1 METTEITFIV
11 SQKTKQA
18 FELALC
24 FSDKDKNEVF
34 ESLVKEYAAK
44 VLKEYGAEPCES
56 PLESEF
62 VADSKNVSENKSKAL
77 AKIPVWATSRKRQIG
92 AQIVKAFFLCESNG
106 VASRNAMREMF
117 LKNNPDKTAG
127 SFDGNFVSMCTEK
140 GNSHGLFFVVSG
152 DNVCAT
158 GNIEHTLFSY
168 RDEFLEEK
176 KEEPSMGYKL
186 CPICQLNIIEEDE
199 EKCNVCGG
207 EAQVSNFLPHTSVTI
222 DLHYLLSSF
231 YVYCKTPGI
240 DSGKAQSYVNAI
252 QYLCDFLGVH
262 QINEQIVAKFKS
274 LEIEIS
280 RFNNATR
287 IKLLNFLERRRQSS
301 YLTGGFI
308 RAALRYFYPFWE
320 QYKNKGF

>member
-11 SQKTKQA
+11 SKKTKQA

-44 VLKEYGAEPCES
+44 VLKEYGAEPCDP
-56 PLESEF
+56 PLESNF
-62 VADSKNVSENKSKAL
+62 VDNSKNISENKSKAL
-77 AKIPVWATSRKRQIG
+77 AKIPVWATSRKGQIG

-106 VASRNAMREMF
+106 IASRNAMREIF
-117 LKNNPDKTAG
+117 LKNNPEKTAW
-127 SFDGNFVSMCTEK
+127 SFDGNFASMCTEK
-140 GNSHGLFFVVSG
+140 GNSHGLFFVLSG
-152 DNVCAT
+152 DNVRPAESVED
-158 GNIEHTLFSY
+158 ILYLY
-168 RDEFLEEK
+168 RDEFLETT
-176 KEEPSMGYKL
+176 KEEIPMGYKL
-186 CPICQLNIIEEDE
+186 CPICQLNMIEDNQD
-199 EKCNVCGG
+199 KCNVCGG
-207 EAQVSNFLPHTSVTI
+207 GTQVSCSLSHTSVSI
-222 DLHYLLSSF
+222 DLHYLLKSF

-262 QINEQIVAKFKS
+262 QISEQIVAKFKS
-274 LEIEIS
+274 LEVEMN

-287 IKLLNFLERRRQSS
+287 IKLLTFLERRRQSS

-308 RAALRYFYPFWE
+308 RAALKYFYPFWE
-320 QYKNKGF
+320 EYKNKNF

>member
-1 METTEITFIV
+1 METAEITFIV
-11 SQKTKQA
+11 SKKTKQA
-18 FELALC
+18 FDLALC

-44 VLKEYGAEPCES
+44 LLKEYGAEPCEK
-56 PLESEF
+56 PLESDF
-62 VADSKNVSENKSKAL
+62 VADYKDVDENKSKAL
-77 AKIPVWATSRKRQIG
+77 AKIPVWATSRKGQIG

-117 LKNNPDKTAG
+117 LKNNPDNTAR
-127 SFDGNFVSMCTEK
+127 SFDGNFASMCTEK
-140 GNSHGLFFVVSG
+140 GNSHGLFFVLSG
-152 DNVCAT
+152 DNVCVS
-158 GNIEHTLFSY
+158 GNIKNTLFSY
-168 RDEFLEEK
+168 RDEFLETI
-176 KEEPSMGYKL
+176 KEEPPMGYKL
-186 CPICQLNIIEEDE
+186 CPICQLNMIEENE
-199 EKCNVCGG
+199 ETCNVCG
-207 EAQVSNFLPHTSVTI
+207 ETAQVSCSLPITLVTI
-222 DLHYLLSSF
+222 NLQYLLKSF
-231 YVYCKTPGI
+231 YAYCKTPGI

-274 LEIEIS
+274 LEVEIS
-280 RFNNATR
+280 RSNNATR